1 MAVYSKKKFWGFAL
15 ERAIKSAAQ
24 TGIVFI
30 GAEQLN
36 VVAFD
41 WATLGGFVLGGA
53 VLSLLTSVASA
64 PVGDDNSPSMV

>member
-1 MAVYSKKKFWGFAL
+1 MVTYNSKQFWKFAF

-24 TGIVFI
+24 TGIIFI

-41 WATLGGFVLGGA
+41 WATMGGFVLGGA
-53 VLSLLTSVASA
+53 VLSLLTSIASA

>member
-1 MAVYSKKKFWGFAL
+1 MVTYNSKQFWKYAV

-24 TGIVFI
+24 TGIIFI

-41 WATLGGFVLGGA
+41 WATMGGFVLGGA
-53 VLSLLTSVASA
+53 VLSLLTSIASA

>member
-1 MAVYSKKKFWGFAL
+1 MATYSSKQFWKFTL

-24 TGIVFI
+24 TGIIFI

-41 WATLGGFVLGGA
+41 WLTLGGFVLGGA
-53 VLSLLTSVASA
+53 FLSVLTSVASA
-64 PVGDDNSPSMV
+64 PVGDDNSPSVV

>member
-1 MAVYSKKKFWGFAL
+1 MVTYNSKQFWKYAV

-24 TGIVFI
+24 TGIIFI

-41 WATLGGFVLGGA
+41 WATFGGFVLGGA
-53 VLSLLTSVASA
+53 VLSVLTSIASA